1 MKWCHIETKEH
12 LCIHIETIHLIDGM
26 YELVPTHENDSQD
39 AEVNLTEAI
48 QDPDQ
53 SLEEPKAISAQEGK
67 L

>member
-1 MKWCHIETKEH
+1 MKWCHIVTKEY
-12 LCIHIETIHLIDGM
+12 LYIHIETIHLIDGM

-39 AEVNLTEAI
+39 AQVNLTEAI

>member
-1 MKWCHIETKEH
+1 
-12 LCIHIETIHLIDGM
+12 M
-26 YELVPTHENDSQD
+26 YELVPTHENNSQD
-39 AEVNLTEAI
+39 AQVNLTEAI

>member
-1 MKWCHIETKEH
+1 MKWCHIVTKEY

-39 AEVNLTEAI
+39 AQVNLTEAI